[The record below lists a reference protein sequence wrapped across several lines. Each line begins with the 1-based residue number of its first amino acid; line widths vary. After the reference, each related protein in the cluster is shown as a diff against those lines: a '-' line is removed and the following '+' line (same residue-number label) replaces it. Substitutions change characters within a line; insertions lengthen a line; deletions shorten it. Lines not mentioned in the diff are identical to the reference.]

1 MLPPYSALIDTPSG
15 ALRPVLEPSTQGH
28 GVVQAGPEEGHKDD
42 QRAETP
48 PLYGKAESSSA
59 PVEKRRLQGDLGV
72 AFQYLKG
79 PTGKLGRDFLSGQ
92 VATGQG
98 EMALN
103 WKRVDLDYISG

>member
-48 PLYGKAESSSA
+48 PLYGKAERAGAHQLQWRREGSKETLEWPSS
-59 PVEKRRLQGDLGV
+59 
-72 AFQYLKG
+72 
-79 PTGKLGRDFLSGQ
+79 T
-92 VATGQG
+92 
-98 EMALN
+98 
-103 WKRVDLDYISG
+103 